1 MSAGS
6 PARRGAHVAE
16 WPDFRP
22 SRILA
27 ELAGGSVEFVVIG
40 GYAAIA
46 HGSSRLTN
54 DLDITYSPEPANLEA
69 LGSVLVALE
78 ARLRGIG
85 DDVPFVADGR
95 ALRQVELLTL
105 DTRHGP
111 LDLLAAPGGGPGW
124 AALRRDAVDVDLDGI
139 TVPVASLDHLRAM
152 KRAAGR
158 PQDLLDIDELD
169 AIERLSPD
177 G

>member
-1 MSAGS
+1 
-6 PARRGAHVAE
+6 VAE
-16 WPDFRP
+16 WPEFRP

-27 ELAGGSVEFVVIG
+27 ELAAGGVEFVVIG

-46 HGSSRLTN
+46 HGSPRLTN
-54 DLDITYSPEPANLEA
+54 DLDISYSPEPANLEA
-69 LGSVLVALE
+69 LGRVLVALD
-78 ARLRGIG
+78 ARLRGV
-85 DDVPFVADGR
+85 DEDVPFAADAR

-139 TVPVASLDHLRAM
+139 TVPAASLDHLRTM

-158 PQDLLDIDELD
+158 PQDLLDVDELD
-169 AIERLSPD
+169 AIERLSED
-177 G
+177 EG

>member
-1 MSAGS
+1 MPASS
-6 PARRGAHVAE
+6 PARRGAHVAD

-22 SRILA
+22 SQILA
-27 ELAGGSVEFVVIG
+27 ELAAGGVEFVVIG

-46 HGSSRLTN
+46 HGSPRLTN
-54 DLDITYSPEPANLEA
+54 DLDISYSPEPANLEV
-69 LGSVLVALE
+69 LGRVLVALD
-78 ARLRGIG
+78 ARLRGV
-85 DDVPFVADGR
+85 DDVPFVPDAR

-111 LDLLAAPGGGPGW
+111 LDLLTAPGGGPGW
-124 AALRRDAVDVDLDGI
+124 AALRSDAIEVMLDGI
-139 TVPVASLDHLRAM
+139 TVPIASLDHLRAM

-169 AIERLSPD
+169 AIERLSED
-177 G
+177 S